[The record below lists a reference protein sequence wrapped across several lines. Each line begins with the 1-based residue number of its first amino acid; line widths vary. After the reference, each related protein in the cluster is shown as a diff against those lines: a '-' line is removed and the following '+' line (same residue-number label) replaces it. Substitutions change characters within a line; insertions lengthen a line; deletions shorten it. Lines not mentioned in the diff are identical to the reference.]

1 MIPFL
6 CSELSALGE
15 GFAGLLCQGSSSSRR
30 LRLLDNKDRG
40 HRACAC
46 RERKPR
52 MHLAPSLSQKVD
64 CRGPDSLVVGK
75 NWSPQLAPQREPRA
89 VCLAEEGACIL
100 RAETRCPVWKANSTG
115 GAEPE
120 KSLHVTTP
128 AAGSDSSK
136 GGQRPPFTCRVAAR
150 PLALGCIGEIA
161 STSRMR
167 PRQRPH
173 RQPHPLSTR
182 VPFRGVFS
190 PRHSAFQECQV
201 PGLPLRH
208 QR

>member
-1 MIPFL
+1 VR
-6 CSELSALGE
+6 LSGKKATDAFGTK
-15 GFAGLLCQGSSSSRR
+15 FVS
-30 LRLLDNKDRG
+30 
-40 HRACAC
+40 
-46 RERKPR
+46 
-52 MHLAPSLSQKVD
+52 KVD

-120 KSLHVTTP
+120 KSLHVMTP

-136 GGQRPPFTCRVAAR
+136 SGQRPPFTCRVAAR

-173 RQPHPLSTR
+173 WQPHPLSTR

-190 PRHSAFQECQV
+190 PRQSAFQECQV
-201 PGLPLRH
+201 PGLPLVINVDPNPAPRLDH
-208 QR
+208 HADRQLSSRIAGLPSWN